1 MPQNASS
8 KNSPVVSESQSA
20 SEARPGSEN
29 MPVSG
34 CPHTSVSADLTLS
47 ATELTRVKRGPKR
60 AQDDRDAMLTFID
73 QSLLCYVGF
82 QINGQVRVIP
92 TCHWREG
99 DYLYW
104 HGHSKAANIAGSGE
118 DQQKVCIT
126 LSSLDGLVM
135 ARSAFHHSVNYRSVM
150 VYGVPEE
157 VTDPDEKLR
166 HFELFVEKLS
176 PGRWDLLRPVT
187 EQEAKATGIMRV
199 KLDEVSMKVRAEG
212 VVDDEDDLDWPV
224 WAGVLPIQQRWA
236 PAEQDEL
243 QTANPSLPDPL
254 SIPVLPDCDI
264 C

>member
-1 MPQNASS
+1 MPQNVSS
-8 KNSPVVSESQSA
+8 ENSQTVPESQSV

-29 MPVSG
+29 KPASG

-60 AQDDRDAMLTFID
+60 AQDDRDAMLAFID

-104 HGHSKAANIAGSGE
+104 HGHSKAANIAGSGKGE
-118 DQQKVCIT
+118 QKVCIT
-126 LSSLDGLVM
+126 LASLDGLVM
-135 ARSAFHHSVNYRSVM
+135 ARSAFHHSVNYRSAM
-150 VYGVPEE
+150 IYGVPEA

-166 HFELFVEKLS
+166 HFKLFVEKLS

-236 PAEQDEL
+236 HAEQDGL
-243 QTANPSLPDPL
+243 QTANPNVPEQLNP
-254 SIPVLPDCDI
+254 PVLPDCDI